1 MRVIRFKLPW
11 LMVIIRYKIGETF
24 LHMPLSR
31 AQKRLERD
39 QQDIDSRLVS
49 IVESAEYCETE
60 MKELKVAL
68 YTKFGKAINLD
79 E

>member
-1 MRVIRFKLPW
+1 
-11 LMVIIRYKIGETF
+11 MVIIRYKIGETF

-31 AQKRLERD
+31 AQQRLERD
-39 QQDIDSRLVS
+39 QQEIGSRLVS
-49 IVESAEYCETE
+49 IVESAEYCETQ

-68 YTKFGKAINLD
+68 YGKFGKAINLD

>member
-1 MRVIRFKLPW
+1 
-11 LMVIIRYKIGETF
+11 
-24 LHMPLSR
+24 MPLSR